1 MARDDLPTIFNP
13 KRVRAPSV
21 IITSEEVVESERTG
35 GSGGGGGGVEVE
47 RERGNGPTTPLS
59 PRAPL
64 TPQTSVSS
72 APPLTSQP
80 SLQQAYSE
88 SAASS
93 QDEER
98 QLRDK
103 KCPRSCCSKFA
114 KKIYYGLCVTF
125 TLTASWV
132 TTTHCIKHMY
142 LQEYAPN
149 NYGIVYSTESSSIV
163 YTNNTNKFRTHN
175 MYNAPFFTAWFCT
188 NWLIFFYPLYLLV
201 MLIHNKCKA
210 SNEIVYDAFSD
221 FKEKGFTFAR
231 FLSRCGLFCLLW
243 VVTIYMYMY
252 SLKIL
257 LSTDVVALFATN
269 VSCIY
274 LLSWVILHEQ
284 FVGVRIVAAI
294 LCDTGIAL
302 LAYMDGIMGSS
313 TLGGV
318 VLAACAAA
326 GFAIFKVLF
335 RKVMGEVNSGQRALF
350 FSILGIVNASLLW
363 PVCLALYLTGSE
375 IIPSHRMP
383 WTHLLPASIALLI
396 FHLVFQFGNV
406 MTYNIFVSLGLITAV
421 PVSAALDVVLYESQ
435 FEGMK
440 LAGIILITVG
450 FFLVM
455 FPDNWPDY
463 IMRLLRWSRRR
474 QGQNGSGRNRD
485 AMDYRTGYIRSHLRS
500 PSGRVR

>member
-1 MARDDLPTIFNP
+1 MARDGDLPTIFNP

-21 IITSEEVVESERTG
+21 IITSEEVVESERNIG
-35 GSGGGGGGVEVE
+35 DGD
-47 RERGNGPTTPLS
+47 RPNGPPTPLS

-64 TPQTSVSS
+64 TPQASVCS
-72 APPLTSQP
+72 APALTTQP

-88 SAASS
+88 SATSS

-114 KKIYYGLCVTF
+114 KKIYYGICVTLV
-125 TLTASWV
+125 LTVSWV
-132 TTTHCIKHMY
+132 TSTHCIKHMY
-142 LQEYAPN
+142 LEEYPPNIHGLVISTEPSLAFN
-149 NYGIVYSTESSSIV
+149 NYTS
-163 YTNNTNKFRTHN
+163 RMHTHHL
-175 MYNAPFFTAWFCT
+175 YNAPFFTAWFCT
-188 NWLIFFYPLYLLV
+188 NWLILFYPLYLIV
-201 MLIHNKCKA
+201 KLIHNKCKSA
-210 SNEIVYDAFSD
+210 NAIIFDAFSD

-231 FLSRCGLFCLLW
+231 FISRCGLFCLLW
-243 VVTIYMYMY
+243 VVTIYMYTY

-257 LSTDVVALFATN
+257 LSTDVLALFATN

-302 LAYMDGIMGSS
+302 LAYMDGITGSS

-350 FSILGIVNASLLW
+350 FSILGIVNATLLW
-363 PVCLALYLTGSE
+363 PLCLALYLTGSE
-375 IIPSHRMP
+375 MLPSHRMP
-383 WTHLLPASIALLI
+383 WIYLLVASVALLI
-396 FHLVFQFGNV
+396 FHLVFQFGNII
-406 MTYNIFVSLGLITAV
+406 TYNIFVSLALITAV
-421 PVSAALDVVLYESQ
+421 PVSGALDVVLYGVH
-435 FEGMK
+435 FEGMN
-440 LAGIILITVG
+440 LAGLILIGVG

-463 IMRLLRWSRRR
+463 IMRLLRWSRSRKR
-474 QGQNGSGRNRD
+474 GNNGPGRNRD

>member
-1 MARDDLPTIFNP
+1 MARDGDVPTIFNP
-13 KRVRAPSV
+13 KRVRTPSV
-21 IITSEEVVESERTG
+21 IITTDEVASDQG
-35 GSGGGGGGVEVE
+35 DVE
-47 RERGNGPTTPLS
+47 RERPNGPPTPLS

-64 TPQTSVSS
+64 TPQSSVSS
-72 APPLTSQP
+72 APPLTTQP

-88 SAASS
+88 SAGSS

-103 KCPRSCCSKFA
+103 RCPRSCCSKVA
-114 KKIYYGLCVTF
+114 KKIYYGLCVT
-125 TLTASWV
+125 TTVVAAWV
-132 TTTHCIKHMY
+132 TVTHCIKYMY
-142 LQEYAPN
+142 LQ
-149 NYGIVYSTESSSIV
+149 NYSPADSLMTTESTV
-163 YTNNTNKFRTHN
+163 NNNFTSRVRTHHHF
-175 MYNAPFFTAWFCT
+175 NAPFFTAWFCT
-188 NWLIFFYPLYLLV
+188 NWLILFYPLYIIV
-201 MLIHNKCKA
+201 MLIHKKCKSA
-210 SNEIVYDAFSD
+210 NTIVSDAFTD
-221 FKEKGFTFAR
+221 FKDKGFTFAR

-243 VVTIYMYMY
+243 VVTIYMYTY
-252 SLKIL
+252 SLRIL

-269 VSCIY
+269 VSCVY

-302 LAYMDGIMGSS
+302 LAYMDGITGNS

-318 VLAACAAA
+318 VLSACAAA

-335 RKVMGEVNSGQRALF
+335 RKVMGEVNTGQRALF
-350 FSILGIVNASLLW
+350 FSILGIVNATLLW

-375 IIPSHRMP
+375 QVPEHQMP
-383 WTHLLPASIALLI
+383 WIPLLLASVALLV
-396 FHLVFQFGNV
+396 FHLVYQFGNL
-406 MTYNIFVSLGLITAV
+406 MTYDIFVSLGLITAV
-421 PVSAALDVVLYESQ
+421 PVSGTLDVILYGVE

-440 LAGIILITVG
+440 LSGIILITVG
-450 FFLVM
+450 FLLVM

-474 QGQNGSGRNRD
+474 QRGSENGGRSRD
-485 AMDYRTGYIRSHLRS
+485 TVDYRTGYIRSHLRS

>member
-1 MARDDLPTIFNP
+1 MAKDGDLPTIFNP

-21 IITSEEVVESERTG
+21 IITSEEVET
-35 GSGGGGGGVEVE
+35 
-47 RERGNGPTTPLS
+47 ERGGEGDRDLPNGPPTPLS

-72 APPLTSQP
+72 AVSAPPLTTQP
-80 SLQQAYSE
+80 SLQQAFSE

-98 QLRDK
+98 QLREK

-114 KKIYYGLCVTF
+114 KKIYYGICVTLV
-125 TLTASWV
+125 LTASWV
-132 TTTHCIKHMY
+132 TSTHCIKHMY
-142 LQEYAPN
+142 LETYPPII
-149 NYGIVYSTESSSIV
+149 YPTSTETTSQTFN
-163 YTNNTNKFRTHN
+163 YTAKPQSQNENL
-175 MYNAPFFTAWFCT
+175 YNAPFFTAWFST
-188 NWLIFFYPLYLLV
+188 NWLILFYPIYVVV
-201 MLIHNKCKA
+201 MLIHNKCKSA
-210 SNEIVYDAFSD
+210 NDIVYDAFRD
-221 FKEKGFTFAR
+221 FREKGFTFAR
-231 FLSRCGLFCLLW
+231 FISRCGLFCLLW
-243 VVTIYMYMY
+243 VVTIYMYTY

-257 LSTDVVALFATN
+257 LCTDVVALFATN

-302 LAYMDGIMGSS
+302 LAYMDGITGSS

-335 RKVMGEVNSGQRALF
+335 RKVMGEVNTGQRALF
-350 FSILGIVNASLLW
+350 FSILGIVSASLLW

-375 IIPSHRMP
+375 MLPSPSHQMP
-383 WTHLLPASIALLI
+383 WLHLLGASLALLV
-396 FHLVFQFGNV
+396 FHLVFQFGNIV
-406 MTYNIFVSLGLITAV
+406 TYNIFVSLALITAV
-421 PVSAALDVVLYESQ
+421 PVSAGLDVAFYQVQ

-440 LAGIILITVG
+440 LAGIVLIGVG
-450 FFLVM
+450 FSLVM
-455 FPDNWPDY
+455 FPDNWPNY
-463 IMRLLRWSRRR
+463 IMRLLRWSRRQR
-474 QGQNGSGRNRD
+474 GNNGSGRSRD
-485 AMDYRTGYIRSHLRS
+485 AMDFRTGYIRSHLRS

>member
-1 MARDDLPTIFNP
+1 MARDGDVPTIFNP

-21 IITSEEVVESERTG
+21 IITSEEVVESERNCVDG
-35 GSGGGGGGVEVE
+35 D
-47 RERGNGPTTPLS
+47 RERPNGPPTPLS
-59 PRAPL
+59 PRVPL
-64 TPQTSVSS
+64 TPQASVCS
-72 APPLTSQP
+72 APPLTTQP

-88 SAASS
+88 SATSS

-114 KKIYYGLCVTF
+114 KKIYYGICVML
-125 TLTASWV
+125 TLTTSWV
-132 TTTHCIKHMY
+132 TTTHCIKHLY
-142 LQEYAPN
+142 LEEYPYSGYFSTYTTEAATIVLHN
-149 NYGIVYSTESSSIV
+149 NSTDKLH
-163 YTNNTNKFRTHN
+163 NNLYK
-175 MYNAPFFTAWFCT
+175 APFFTAWFCT
-188 NWLIFFYPLYLLV
+188 NWLIFFYPLYIIV
-201 MLIHNKCKA
+201 MLIHNKCKSA
-210 SNEIVYDAFSD
+210 NDVVFDAFSD

-231 FLSRCGLFCLLW
+231 FISRCGLFCLLW
-243 VVTIYMYMY
+243 VVTIYMYTY

-302 LAYMDGIMGSS
+302 LAYMDGITGSS

-335 RKVMGEVNSGQRALF
+335 RKVMGEVNNGQRALF

-363 PVCLALYLTGSE
+363 PVCLALYLTGTE
-375 IIPSHRMP
+375 TLPSHRMP
-383 WTHLLPASIALLI
+383 WIYLLVASFALLV
-396 FHLVFQFGNV
+396 FHLVFQFGNII
-406 MTYNIFVSLGLITAV
+406 TYNIFVSLALITAV
-421 PVSAALDVVLYESQ
+421 PVSAALDVVLYGVE

-440 LAGIILITVG
+440 LAGIVLIVVG

-455 FPDNWPDY
+455 LPDNWPDY

-474 QGQNGSGRNRD
+474 QRGGGGSSRGRD
-485 AMDYRTGYIRSHLRS
+485 ATDYRTGYIRSHLRS

>member
-1 MARDDLPTIFNP
+1 MARDGDVPTIFNP
-13 KRVRAPSV
+13 KRVRTPSV
-21 IITSEEVVESERTG
+21 IITTEEAVESEQG
-35 GSGGGGGGVEVE
+35 GDIE
-47 RERGNGPTTPLS
+47 RERPNGPPTPLS

-72 APPLTSQP
+72 APPLTTQP

-103 KCPRSCCSKFA
+103 KCPRSCCSKVA
-114 KKIYYGLCVTF
+114 KKMYYGLCVT
-125 TLTASWV
+125 TTIVASWV
-132 TTTHCIKHMY
+132 TVTHCIKYMY
-142 LQEYAPN
+142 LQEYPHTDSSMS
-149 NYGIVYSTESSSIV
+149 STESPINNN
-163 YTNNTNKFRTHN
+163 YTSRIRTHHY
-175 MYNAPFFTAWFCT
+175 YNAPFFTAWFCT
-188 NWLIFFYPLYLLV
+188 NWLIFVYPLYLII
-201 MLIHNKCKA
+201 MLIHNKCKLA
-210 SNEIVYDAFSD
+210 NAIVADAFTD

-243 VVTIYMYMY
+243 VVTIYMYTY
-252 SLKIL
+252 ALKIL
-257 LSTDVVALFATN
+257 LSTDVVTLFATN
-269 VSCIY
+269 VSCVY

-302 LAYMDGIMGSS
+302 LAYMDGITGSS

-335 RKVMGEVNSGQRALF
+335 RKVMGEVNTGQRALF
-350 FSILGIVNASLLW
+350 FSILGIVNATLLW
-363 PVCLALYLTGSE
+363 PVCLALYLTGTE
-375 IIPSHRMP
+375 QLPAHTMP
-383 WTHLLPASIALLI
+383 WISLLVASVALLM
-396 FHLVFQFGNV
+396 FHLVFQFGNL
-406 MTYNIFVSLGLITAV
+406 MTYNIFVSLGLIMAV
-421 PVSAALDVVLYESQ
+421 PVSAALDVVLYGVE

-440 LAGIILITVG
+440 LAGIILIAVG

-474 QGQNGSGRNRD
+474 QRGSDGGGRSRD
-485 AMDYRTGYIRSHLRS
+485 AVDYRTGYIRSHLRS

>member
-1 MARDDLPTIFNP
+1 MARDGDLPTIFNP

-21 IITSEEVVESERTG
+21 IITSEEVEADQG
-35 GSGGGGGGVEVE
+35 GSGDVE
-47 RERGNGPTTPLS
+47 RANGPPTPLS

-72 APPLTSQP
+72 APPLTTQP

-88 SAASS
+88 SATSS

-103 KCPRSCCSKFA
+103 RCPRSCCSKFA
-114 KKIYYGLCVTF
+114 KKIYYGICVT
-125 TLTASWV
+125 LMLVASWV
-132 TTTHCIKHMY
+132 AVTHCIKHMY
-142 LQEYAPN
+142 QQEYPPDHDVPQSADP
-149 NYGIVYSTESSSIV
+149 STYNFTS
-163 YTNNTNKFRTHN
+163 KFPSHL
-175 MYNAPFFTAWFCT
+175 YNAPFFTAWFCT
-188 NWLIFFYPLYLLV
+188 NWLILFYPLYLIV
-201 MLIHNKCKA
+201 MLIHNKCKSA
-210 SNEIVYDAFSD
+210 HDIVFDAFSD

-243 VVTIYMYMY
+243 VLSVFMYTY
-252 SLKIL
+252 ALRIL
-257 LSTDVVALFATN
+257 LATDAVALFATN

-302 LAYMDGIMGSS
+302 LAYMDGITGSS

-350 FSILGIVNASLLW
+350 FSILGTVNATLLW

-375 IIPSHRMP
+375 LLPAHRMP
-383 WTHLLPASIALLI
+383 WLHLLLASVALLV
-396 FHLVFQFGNV
+396 FHLVYQFGNIL
-406 MTYNIFVSLGLITAV
+406 TYNIFVSLGLITAV
-421 PVSAALDVVLYESQ
+421 PVSAALDVILYGAQ
-435 FEGMK
+435 FAGMK
-440 LAGIILITVG
+440 LAGIILIAVG

-474 QGQNGSGRNRD
+474 QRGQPGSGRNRD